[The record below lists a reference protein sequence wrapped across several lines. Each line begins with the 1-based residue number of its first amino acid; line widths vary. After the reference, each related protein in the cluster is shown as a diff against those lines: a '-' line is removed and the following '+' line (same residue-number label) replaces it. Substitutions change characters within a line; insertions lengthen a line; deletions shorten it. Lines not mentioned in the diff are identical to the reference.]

1 MCDERPAMTDDS
13 YTWIKFCMFLVSYGG
28 DHGSREGICP
38 ASLVPVIFRSVSH
51 VPQQEIVELAP
62 WALWVVW
69 VVSKTL
75 RSRNKHPFFGRHFN
89 AFWLW
94 ILQNLHLSLN
104 SNTSN
109 VQTISTSSLF
119 ASCDSTLSCIE
130 VKNSGPW
137 KMSWVSKTVILQFYD
152 SWRKTE
158 SQLGVSK
165 KGVPQNGWFIMDNPI
180 KMDDL
185 GVPLFSETPNSWK
198 RNIHIFAFAHHQDR
212 SIRRRLQDL
221 FFSPPPL
228 MEMDENDDFVDLH
241 SGPVW
246 LRKGRFLM
254 ILGAVGPFSSWRF
267 MSYCFYRKR

>member
-1 MCDERPAMTDDS
+1 MKDLPWTDDS

-51 VPQQEIVELAP
+51 VSPARNRRTCTLSSLGGVGGEQNIAKSQQTPLLWETFQCFLTLDFAELTS
-62 WALWVVW
+62 VT
-69 VVSKTL
+69 KT
-75 RSRNKHPFFGRHFN
+75 
-89 AFWLW
+89 
-94 ILQNLHLSLN
+94 Q
-104 SNTSN
+104 NTSN

-212 SIRRRLQDL
+212 FYTQKA
-221 FFSPPPL
+221 
-228 MEMDENDDFVDLH
+228 
-241 SGPVW
+241 SGSV
-246 LRKGRFLM
+246 FLAPTTD
-254 ILGAVGPFSSWRF
+254 GDG
-267 MSYCFYRKR
+267 RKRWFCRPPQWPGVASER